1 MQMLDQ
7 TPPSSLEKVS
17 WKEVIQMGE
26 QVSKQATTGLSLSLS
41 LIDSVLQLNSASL
54 SIHCMI
60 SMCVLANVKCDFYR
74 NSVAEF
80 P

>member
-41 LIDSVLQLNSASL
+41 LSD
-54 SIHCMI
+54 
-60 SMCVLANVKCDFYR
+60 
-74 NSVAEF
+74 
-80 P
+80 